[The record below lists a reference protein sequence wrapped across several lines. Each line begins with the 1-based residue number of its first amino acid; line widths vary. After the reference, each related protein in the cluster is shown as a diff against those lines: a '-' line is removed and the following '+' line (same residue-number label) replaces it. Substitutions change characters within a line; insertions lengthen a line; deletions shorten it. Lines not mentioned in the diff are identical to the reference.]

1 MKCFIMLAKYT
12 VFPSIKHIRRH
23 GQRTLAGFDSPP
35 RLWHFETKI
44 RVTAALRCQKGNKM
58 EDQKVTCKNCK
69 HYSTSIHD
77 TPCIECVCDD
87 TPHAKFELKSEK
99 KEKKVRTDETDLS
112 KMTITLTEI
121 ENPDKGRGCK
131 VEVSGE
137 ASVRSMAKMLHTMFC
152 ALAEKETNAFF
163 AALSKFIESE
173 LEN

>member
-1 MKCFIMLAKYT
+1 
-12 VFPSIKHIRRH
+12 
-23 GQRTLAGFDSPP
+23 
-35 RLWHFETKI
+35 
-44 RVTAALRCQKGNKM
+44 M
-58 EDQKVTCKNCK
+58 EKNCKNCK
-69 HYSTSIHD
+69 HYSKSQVD
-77 TPCIECVCDD
+77 EPCFECVAE
-87 TPHAKFELKSEK
+87 AKPYSKYEP
-99 KEKKVRTDETDLS
+99 KVRTDETDLS